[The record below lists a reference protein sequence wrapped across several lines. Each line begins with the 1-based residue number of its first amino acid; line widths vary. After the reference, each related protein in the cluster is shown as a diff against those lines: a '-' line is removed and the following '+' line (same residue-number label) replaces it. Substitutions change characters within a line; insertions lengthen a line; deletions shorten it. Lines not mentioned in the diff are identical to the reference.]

1 VKRRGRTRTSVA
13 TKAGGLTEEDAGK
26 DIMSFSLSC
35 LRSDL
40 LSLWNLIATF
50 HLPEA
55 VESQVL
61 SKSET
66 SGSV

>member
-1 VKRRGRTRTSVA
+1 VTG
-13 TKAGGLTEEDAGK
+13 EDAGK

-40 LSLWNLIATF
+40 LSLWNLIANL
-50 HLPEA
+50 HLPEV
-55 VESQVL
+55 VEGQVL
-61 SKSET
+61 SKSEE